1 LRVLLRLNVGIGLLR
16 EITVWPEETEQRE
29 CQDHAGQGNGPLF
42 RRFSRLSF
50 CSHIIL
56 SNRLRATLVYFS
68 LLAVCEAVTPK
79 QAQRPLYEISNSY
92 GGSSWWITDQALQ
105 ESVPLLLILMLNW
118 LFYRPIF
125 GKKTDRGEENPW
137 QEYWGET
144 YAPELKQR
152 LLKPVFDQL
161 DREGKI
167 GNLIIDIGSGARPVS
182 RLLEEKPGRKR
193 ICVDIAAE
201 NGESADE
208 LKLRLD
214 AEKVQGFALLS
225 SRKALLRVDAFLGIN
240 PRKDQI
246 ERADTIVI
254 SDTLNYVDFQ
264 TVLSGFAKF
273 LKPNG
278 RIIILNLPYR
288 GNHSL
293 FSERGLKDNYQ
304 LYAFLEEQHF
314 EIEHKT
320 FPKRPRNET
329 DESEELIVLVARK
342 EQSR

>member
-1 LRVLLRLNVGIGLLR
+1 VPPWSI
-16 EITVWPEETEQRE
+16 
-29 CQDHAGQGNGPLF
+29 
-42 RRFSRLSF
+42 SS
-50 CSHIIL
+50 
-56 SNRLRATLVYFS
+56 FS
-68 LLAVCEAVTPK
+68 LGARQLHLVGPNGLCTRFRILTGV
-79 QAQRPLYEISNSY
+79 RPGDSHS
-92 GGSSWWITDQALQ
+92 WITDQPLQ
-105 ESVPLLLILMLNW
+105 KSGPLLLILMLNW

-125 GKKTDRGEENPW
+125 GKKPERGQESPW

-152 LLKPVFDQL
+152 LLKPLFDEL
-161 DREGKI
+161 DSQGKI

-182 RLLEEKPGRKR
+182 RLLEAKPGRKR
-193 ICVDIAAE
+193 ICIDIAAD

-214 AEKVQGFALLS
+214 AEKVQEFAQLS
-225 SRKALLRVDAFLGIN
+225 SRKALLRVGAFLGIN
-240 PRKDQI
+240 PRKDQGT
-246 ERADTIVI
+246 ELADAIVI

-288 GNHSL
+288 GNPSL
-293 FSERGLKDNYQ
+293 FSERGLKDNHQ

-314 EIEHKT
+314 EIEHKA

-342 EQSR
+342 EQPRSDGVME